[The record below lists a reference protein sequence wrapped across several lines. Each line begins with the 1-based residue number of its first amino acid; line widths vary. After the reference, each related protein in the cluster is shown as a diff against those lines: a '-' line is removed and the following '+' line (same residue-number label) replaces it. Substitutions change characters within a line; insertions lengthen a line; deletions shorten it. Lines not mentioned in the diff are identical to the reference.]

1 MLLHLRAVRLTC
13 DLDLTSI
20 VAQAPTWGALGHR
33 FVFVELASCR
43 NVRAPDDDSATAVFS
58 AHHAQL
64 LGVFACEVLTGLR
77 ATAKDDRGLRLLMTC
92 VSDRGRGGN

>member
-1 MLLHLRAVRLTC
+1 MLLHLRAVGLTC
-13 DLDLTSI
+13 DLQLTSI
-20 VAQAPTWGALGHR
+20 VVQEPTWSAVGHR
-33 FVFVELASCR
+33 FVFVDLASCR
-43 NVRAPDDDSATAVFS
+43 NVRAVDDGSAAADFS

-77 ATAKDDRGLRLLMTC
+77 ATVKDNRGLRLLMTC